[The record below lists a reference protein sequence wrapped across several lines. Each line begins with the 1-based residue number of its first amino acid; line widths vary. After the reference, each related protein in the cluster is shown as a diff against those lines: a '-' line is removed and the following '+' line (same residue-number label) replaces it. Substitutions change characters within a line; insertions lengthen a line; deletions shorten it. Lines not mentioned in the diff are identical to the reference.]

1 MKRTIIS
8 ICVSLLT
15 VFSCSTWALSAP
27 LETVFVSI
35 LPQKYFMQQI
45 CKDSVK
51 VEVMVA
57 PGASPHTYEPKPSQM
72 KKLAVSR
79 AYFAI
84 GMPFEV
90 TWLDKFIGVN
100 PQLKIVNTDA
110 GIEKIAMVEHH
121 GSEDT
126 HAKPVRDTGKAAF
139 SEEEHEHGGLDP
151 HIWLSPLLVK
161 KQAEMMKDALAD
173 LFPDKASFFRETLA
187 AFTKEIDA
195 LDADLRAL
203 LKGKEGMRFM
213 VFHPSWG
220 YFAKDYDL
228 EQVAVEIEGKEPKP
242 NQMGKLIQQ
251 AKAQNIHVIFT
262 QPQFSTK
269 SAKLLASEISGEV
282 VLIDPLAENWFQN
295 MRQVAEKLRL
305 TVK

>member
-1 MKRTIIS
+1 
-8 ICVSLLT
+8 
-15 VFSCSTWALSAP
+15 
-27 LETVFVSI
+27 
-35 LPQKYFMQQI
+35 MQQI
-45 CKDSVK
+45 CKDSVN

-100 PQLKIVNTDA
+100 PQLKIVSTDA

-121 GSEDT
+121 D
-126 HAKPVRDTGKAAF
+126 
-139 SEEEHEHGGLDP
+139 EEEHHQPVAASQGQEPGRDGLDP

-161 KQAEMMKDALAD
+161 KQAEMMKDALAE
-173 LFPDKASFFRETLA
+173 LFPDKAAFFQENLA
-187 AFTKEIDA
+187 AFTKEITA

-220 YFAKDYDL
+220 YFAKDYGL

-251 AKAQNIHVIFT
+251 AKAQNIHVIFA

-269 SAKLLASEISGEV
+269 SAKLLAGEIFGEV

-305 TVK
+305 IVK